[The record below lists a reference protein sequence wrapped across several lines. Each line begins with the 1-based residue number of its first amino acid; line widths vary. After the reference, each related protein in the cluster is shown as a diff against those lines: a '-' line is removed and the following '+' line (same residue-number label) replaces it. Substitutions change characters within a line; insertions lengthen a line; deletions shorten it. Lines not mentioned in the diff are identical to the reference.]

1 MENKILK
8 KIPEHL
14 AIIMDGNGRWAS
26 NRKLSRTEGH
36 REGVKAVS
44 KITKHCGEIGI
55 KYLTLYTFSEENW
68 KRPKS
73 EIIALMKLLIES
85 LEIETKA
92 LLKNNVQFKVIGDL
106 NKLDLITRNKLKGV
120 EKITK
125 DNTGLNLILAVS
137 YGSRQEMINA
147 INELIKNKISNITE
161 SIFSDLLY
169 TKDIPD
175 PDLLIRSGKHH
186 RISNFLLWQIAYT
199 EIYFS
204 DILWPDFNEE
214 SINQAIVDFNLR
226 KRTYGKIN

>member
-1 MENKILK
+1 M
-8 KIPEHL
+8 
-14 AIIMDGNGRWAS
+14 
-26 NRKLSRTEGH
+26 
-36 REGVKAVS
+36 
-44 KITKHCGEIGI
+44 
-55 KYLTLYTFSEENW
+55 
-68 KRPKS
+68 
-73 EIIALMKLLIES
+73 
-85 LEIETKA
+85 
-92 LLKNNVQFKVIGDL
+92 
-106 NKLDLITRNKLKGV
+106 KGV

-137 YGSRQEMINA
+137 YGSRQEIINT

-161 SIFSDLLY
+161 SVFSDLLY

-186 RISNFLLWQIAYT
+186 RVSNFLLWQIAYT

-204 DILWPDFNEE
+204 DTLWPDFNEE

>member
-1 MENKILK
+1 
-8 KIPEHL
+8 
-14 AIIMDGNGRWAS
+14 MDGNGRWAS
-26 NRKLSRTEGH
+26 NRNLSRTEGH

-92 LLKNNVQFKVIGDL
+92 LLTNNVQFKVIGDL

-137 YGSRQEMINA
+137 YGSRQEIINT

-186 RISNFLLWQIAYT
+186 RVSNFLLWQIAYT

-204 DILWPDFNEE
+204 DTLWPDFNEE